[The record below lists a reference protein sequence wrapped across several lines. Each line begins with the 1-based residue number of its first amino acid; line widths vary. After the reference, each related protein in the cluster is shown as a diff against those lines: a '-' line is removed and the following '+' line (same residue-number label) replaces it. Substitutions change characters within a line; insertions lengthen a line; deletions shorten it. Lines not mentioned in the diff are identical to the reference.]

1 MLRGAEITLQCL
13 RAEGVELVFGY
24 PGGAIMPLYDA
35 LDGSGIRHVLT
46 RHEQGAVFAAEGYA
60 RVTGQPGV
68 AIATSG
74 PGATN
79 LVTGIADAK
88 MDSVPLVCI
97 TGQVR
102 SALIGTD
109 AFQETDVFGV
119 TLSLTKWS
127 RLVRTLDEIPEVIAE
142 GFHWARS
149 GRPGPVIIDIPT
161 DMLKAKKEF
170 SGAVKFKPHART
182 SETNAGFAEK
192 GSTEKVLGML
202 QQSKKPVALVG
213 AGAKLS
219 GAIPEL
225 RRLLD
230 HLNIPTFATV
240 HGLGAVPPEA
250 PYYLG
255 MVGMHGTRAANT
267 ALHETDLL
275 LVFGARL
282 DDRVTGDPSR
292 FAPGA
297 KIVHFEIDPAQL
309 DRVRACEVPVIGD
322 LAETIPAFD
331 AELRKTPTS
340 RNNGETWGTPA
351 SNIQSSS
358 ALPDFAEWRS
368 VACGEERAEL
378 DPRGLAQPT
387 IRFLDELFGRLP
399 ENSVVIADVGQH
411 QMWAAQRYRSASP
424 RGFITSGGLGAMG
437 FALPAAVGV
446 QLARPNACVLCVS
459 GDGGFQMNIQELATV
474 HRLGLPIKLVIIDNK
489 YLGMVRQWQQLFY
502 ERNYAETDLSDNP
515 DFVEIAKAY
524 KIHSF
529 RVKEDAMREFPVSQ
543 ETGDQID
550 RFLASP
556 DPELLVFD
564 CAPEANVFPMV
575 PAGAALSEMLLEEE
589 PVE

>member
-1 MLRGAEITLQCL
+1 MLKGAEIVL
-13 RAEGVELVFGY
+13 RCVHAEGVDLVFGY

-35 LDGSGIRHVLT
+35 LDGSGVRHILT

-60 RVTGQPGV
+60 RATGKVGV

-102 SALIGTD
+102 SAMIGSD

-127 RLVRTLDEIPEVIAE
+127 RLVRSIDEIPDAIAE

-149 GRPGPVIIDIPT
+149 GRPGPVVIDIPT
-161 DMLKAKKEF
+161 DLLKAKKEF
-170 SGAVKFKPHART
+170 FGPVKFIPPAQPSKAKPEGAFSGT
-182 SETNAGFAEK
+182 IVA
-192 GSTEKVLGML
+192 ML
-202 QQSKKPVALVG
+202 QAASKPVALVG

-230 HLNIPTFATV
+230 DLNIPTFATV
-240 HGLGAVPPEA
+240 HGLGAVPSDT

-255 MVGMHGTRAANT
+255 MVGMHGTRAANM

-275 LVFGARL
+275 MVFGARL
-282 DDRVTGDPSR
+282 DDRVTGDPTK
-292 FAPGA
+292 FAPNA

-309 DRVRACEVPVIGD
+309 DRVRACELPVIGN
-322 LAETIPAFD
+322 LSETIPAFH
-331 AELRKTPTS
+331 AELRQS
-340 RNNGETWGTPA
+340 FLQ
-351 SNIQSSS
+351 QSSLRPS
-358 ALPDFAEWRS
+358 SLPDWGAWRA
-368 VACGEERAEL
+368 VACGPERAKL
-378 DPRGLAQPT
+378 DVRGLAQPT
-387 IRFLDELFGRLP
+387 MLFLDELFSRLP
-399 ENSVVIADVGQH
+399 EDSVIVTDVGQH
-411 QMWAAQRYRSASP
+411 QMWAAQRYRSSSP
-424 RGFITSGGLGAMG
+424 RGFITSGGLGSMG

-446 QLARPNACVLCVS
+446 QLAKPETCVLCVS

-474 HRLGLPIKLVIIDNK
+474 HRLGLPIKLVIVDNK

-524 KIHSF
+524 KIHGW
-529 RVKEDAMREFPVSQ
+529 RLNEEAMAEFPVSR
-543 ETGDQID
+543 ETGDSID
-550 RFLASP
+550 NFLRSP
-556 DPELLVFD
+556 RPELLVFD
-564 CAPEANVFPMV
+564 CHPEANVYPMV
-575 PAGAALSEMLLEEE
+575 PAGAALSEMVFEDE
-589 PVE
+589 

>member
-1 MLRGAEITLQCL
+1 MLRGAEIVLQCV
-13 RAEGVELVFGY
+13 RAEGVDLVFGY

-35 LDGSGIRHVLT
+35 LEGSGIRHVLT
-46 RHEQGAVFAAEGYA
+46 RHEQGAVFSAEGYA
-60 RVTGQPGV
+60 RVTGKVGV

-102 SALIGTD
+102 SAMLGTD

-127 RLVRTLDEIPEVIAE
+127 RLVRTIDEIPEVIAE

-149 GRPGPVIIDIPT
+149 GRPGPVVIDIPT
-161 DMLKAKKEF
+161 DLLKAKKEF
-170 SGAVKFKPHART
+170 CGPVKFTPPARP
-182 SETNAGFAEK
+182 SAAKAE
-192 GSTEKVLGML
+192 GAHGDTIVNLL
-202 QQSKKPVALVG
+202 QRAAKPVALVG

-230 HLNIPTFATV
+230 DLNIPTFATV
-240 HGLGAVPPEA
+240 HGLGAVPPQS

-255 MVGMHGTRAANT
+255 MVGMHGTRAANM

-282 DDRVTGDPSR
+282 DDRVTGEPTR
-292 FAPGA
+292 FAPNA

-309 DRVRACEVPVIGD
+309 DRVRACEMPVIGD
-322 LAETIPAFD
+322 LAKTIPALHAD
-331 AELRKTPTS
+331 LHHAP
-340 RNNGETWGTPA
+340 
-351 SNIQSSS
+351 
-358 ALPDFAEWRS
+358 LPDWSCWRAI
-368 VACGEERAEL
+368 ACGQERAEL
-378 DPRGLAQPT
+378 DPQGLAQPT
-387 IRFLDELFGRLP
+387 MRFLDELFSRLP
-399 ENSVVIADVGQH
+399 QDNVVIADVGQH
-411 QMWAAQRYRSASP
+411 QMWAAQRYRSSSP

-446 QLARPNACVLCVS
+446 QLAKPETCVLCVS

-474 HRLGLPIKLVIIDNK
+474 QRLGLPIKMVIVDNK

-502 ERNYAETDLSDNP
+502 ERNYSETDLSDNP

-524 KIHSF
+524 RIHGWRLNES
-529 RVKEDAMREFPVSQ
+529 AMAEFPVSKD
-543 ETGDQID
+543 TGDSID
-550 RFLASP
+550 NFLRSP
-556 DPELLVFD
+556 GPELLVFD
-564 CAPEANVFPMV
+564 CHPEANVYPMV
-575 PAGAALSEMLLEEE
+575 PAGAALSEMVFRDE
-589 PVE
+589 

>member
-1 MLRGAEITLQCL
+1 MLRGAEIVLRCL
-13 RAEGVELVFGY
+13 RAEGVDLVFGY

-35 LDGSGIRHVLT
+35 LDGSGVRHILT

-60 RVTGQPGV
+60 RVTGKVGV
-68 AIATSG
+68 AMATSG

-102 SALIGTD
+102 SALIGSD

-127 RLVRTLDEIPEVIAE
+127 RLVRTLEEVPEVIAE
-142 GFHWARS
+142 GFYWARS
-149 GRPGPVIIDIPT
+149 GRPGPVVIDIPT
-161 DMLKAKKEF
+161 DILKAKKDF
-170 SGAVKFKPHART
+170 SGPAKFTPHARPADAKA
-182 SETNAGFAEK
+182 EGGFTDTIVALLRR
-192 GSTEKVLGML
+192 SA
-202 QQSKKPVALVG
+202 KPVALVG

-225 RRLLD
+225 RKLLD
-230 HLNIPTFATV
+230 TLNLPTIATV
-240 HGLGAVPPEA
+240 HALGAVPPEA

-255 MVGMHGTRAANT
+255 MVGMHGTRASNM

-275 LVFGARL
+275 MVFGARL

-292 FAPGA
+292 FAPYA

-309 DRVRACEVPVIGD
+309 DRVRPCDLPVIGN
-322 LAETIPAFD
+322 LAETIPAFQ
-331 AELRKTPTS
+331 AELEQHS
-340 RNNGETWGTPA
+340 M
-351 SNIQSSS
+351 
-358 ALPDFAEWRS
+358 PDFSEWRS

-387 IRFLDELFGRLP
+387 IRFLDELFSRLP
-399 ENSVVIADVGQH
+399 KNNVVITDVGQH

-446 QLARPNACVLCVS
+446 QLAQPETCVLCVS

-474 HRLGLPIKLVIIDNK
+474 HRLGLPIKMVIIDNK

-502 ERNYAETDLSDNP
+502 QRNYAETDLSDNP

-524 KIHSF
+524 KIRGS
-529 RVKEDAMREFPVSQ
+529 RMNQDAMRDFPVTQ

-550 RFLASP
+550 QFLRSSE
-556 DPELLVFD
+556 PELLVFD

-575 PAGAALSEMLLEEE
+575 PAGAALSEMMLEEE
-589 PVE
+589 PRQ

>member
-1 MLRGAEITLQCL
+1 MLKGAEIVLQCL
-13 RAEGVELVFGY
+13 RAEGVELMFGY

-35 LDGSGIRHVLT
+35 IDGSGIRHVLT

-60 RVTGQPGV
+60 RVTGKVGV

-161 DMLKAKKEF
+161 DMMKGKKEF
-170 SGAVKFKPHART
+170 SGPAKFTPHARP
-182 SETNAGFAEK
+182 ADAKADGGFADTGFTQK
-192 GSTEKVLGML
+192 ITAML
-202 QQSKKPVALVG
+202 QQASRPVALVG
-213 AGAKLS
+213 AGAKIS
-219 GAIPEL
+219 GAVAEL
-225 RRLLD
+225 RGLLD
-230 HLNIPTFATV
+230 QLNIPTFATV
-240 HGLGAVPPEA
+240 HGLGAVRPQS

-255 MVGMHGTRAANT
+255 MVGMHGTRAANM

-292 FAPGA
+292 FAPHA

-309 DRVRACEVPVIGD
+309 DRVRPCNLPVIGD
-322 LAETIPAFD
+322 LAETIPAFQ
-331 AELRKTPTS
+331 AELHRQ
-340 RNNGETWGTPA
+340 A
-351 SNIQSSS
+351 V
-358 ALPDFAEWRS
+358 PDFKPWRA
-368 VACGEERAEL
+368 VACGAERAEL

-387 IRFLDELFGRLP
+387 IRFLDELFSRLP
-399 ENSVVIADVGQH
+399 ENSVVVADVGQH
-411 QMWAAQRYRSASP
+411 QMWAAQRYRSCSP
-424 RGFITSGGLGAMG
+424 RGFVTSGGLGAMG

-446 QLARPNACVLCVS
+446 QLAKPDICVLCVS

-474 HRLGLPIKLVIIDNK
+474 HRLGLPIKMVIIDNK

-524 KIHSF
+524 KIASF
-529 RVKEDAMREFPVSQ
+529 RMNEDVMREFPVSD
-543 ETGDQID
+543 ETGGEID
-550 RFLASP
+550 RFLHSP

-575 PAGAALSEMLLEEE
+575 PSGAALSEMLLEEE
-589 PVE
+589 PAE

>member
-1 MLRGAEITLQCL
+1 MLKGADIVLQCI
-13 RAEGVELVFGY
+13 RAEGVDLVFGY

-35 LDGSGIRHVLT
+35 LEGSGVRHVLT
-46 RHEQGAVFAAEGYA
+46 RHEQGAVFAAEGFA
-60 RVTGQPGV
+60 RVTGKVGV
-68 AIATSG
+68 AMATSG

-102 SALIGTD
+102 TAMIGSD

-127 RLVRTLDEIPEVIAE
+127 RLVRTIDEIPEVIAE

-149 GRPGPVIIDIPT
+149 GRPGPVVIDIPT
-161 DMLKAKKEF
+161 DILKAKKEF
-170 SGAVKFKPHART
+170 SGPVKFTPHPRT
-182 SETNAGFAEK
+182 ADGKAE
-192 GSTEKVLGML
+192 GAFSDTIVALL
-202 QQSKKPVALVG
+202 QRASRPVALVG

-219 GAIPEL
+219 GAVPQL
-225 RRLLD
+225 RQLLD
-230 HLNIPTFATV
+230 DLNIPTFATV
-240 HGLGAVPPEA
+240 HGLGAVPPQS

-282 DDRVTGDPSR
+282 DDRVTGDPTR
-292 FAPGA
+292 FAPHA

-309 DRVRACEVPVIGD
+309 DRVRACELPVIGN
-322 LAETIPAFD
+322 LADTIPLFHG
-331 AELRKTPTS
+331 ELRH
-340 RNNGETWGTPA
+340 A
-351 SNIQSSS
+351 S
-358 ALPDFAEWRS
+358 LPDWSGWRA
-368 VACGEERAEL
+368 VACGAERAEL

-387 IRFLDELFGRLP
+387 IRFLDELFSRLP
-399 ENSVVIADVGQH
+399 QDSVVIADVGQH
-411 QMWAAQRYRSASP
+411 QMWAAQRYRSSSP

-446 QLARPNACVLCVS
+446 QLAKPETCVLCVS

-474 HRLGLPIKLVIIDNK
+474 HRLGLPIKMVIVDNK

-502 ERNYAETDLSDNP
+502 ARNYAETDLSDNP

-524 KIHSF
+524 KIHGW
-529 RVKEDAMREFPVSQ
+529 RLNEAAMAEFPVSA
-543 ETGDQID
+543 ETGDLIES
-550 RFLASP
+550 FLRSSG
-556 DPELLVFD
+556 PELLVFD
-564 CAPEANVFPMV
+564 CAPEANVYPMV
-575 PAGAALSEMLLEEE
+575 PAGASLSEMVFEDE
-589 PVE
+589 

>member
-1 MLRGAEITLQCL
+1 MLKGAEIVLQCL
-13 RAEGVELVFGY
+13 RAEGVELMFGY

-35 LDGSGIRHVLT
+35 LEGSGIRHVLT

-60 RVTGQPGV
+60 RVTGNVGV
-68 AIATSG
+68 ALATSG

-127 RLVRTLDEIPEVIAE
+127 RLVRTLDEIPEAIAE
-142 GFHWARS
+142 GFYWARH
-149 GRPGPVIIDIPT
+149 GRPGPVLIDIPT

-170 SGAVKFKPHART
+170 LGPVKFTPKTRPAEQKAD
-182 SETNAGFAEK
+182 SGFPETTC
-192 GSTEKVLGML
+192 TEKIAVML
-202 QQSKKPVALVG
+202 QQASKPVALIG

-225 RRLLD
+225 RQLLD
-230 HLNIPTFATV
+230 QLNIPTFATV

-292 FAPGA
+292 FAPYA

-309 DRVRACEVPVIGD
+309 DRVRACQVPVIGN
-322 LAETIPAFD
+322 LADTIPAFH
-331 AELRKTPTS
+331 AEVR
-340 RNNGETWGTPA
+340 
-351 SNIQSSS
+351 QH
-358 ALPDFAEWRS
+358 ALPDFKEWRS
-368 VACGEERAEL
+368 VACGAERAEL

-387 IRFLDELFGRLP
+387 IRFLDELFSRLP
-399 ENSVVIADVGQH
+399 ENSVILADVGQH
-411 QMWAAQRYRSASP
+411 QMWAAQRFRSSSP

-446 QLARPNACVLCVS
+446 QLAKPDTCVLCVS

-474 HRLGLPIKLVIIDNK
+474 HRLDLPVKMVIIDNK

-529 RVKEDAMREFPVSQ
+529 RLKEDAMREFPVSQ
-543 ETGDQID
+543 QTGDEID
-550 RFLASP
+550 RFLNSP
-556 DPELLVFD
+556 DAELLVFD

-575 PAGAALSEMLLEEE
+575 PSGAALSEMLLEEE
-589 PVE
+589 PAQ

>member
-1 MLRGAEITLQCL
+1 MLKGAEIVLQCV
-13 RAEGVELVFGY
+13 RAEGVDLVFGY

-35 LDGSGIRHVLT
+35 LEGSGVRHVLT
-46 RHEQGAVFAAEGYA
+46 RHEQGAAFAASGYS
-60 RVTGQPGV
+60 RVTGKVGV
-68 AIATSG
+68 AMATSG

-88 MDSVPLVCI
+88 MDSVPLVFI

-102 SALIGTD
+102 SAMIGTD

-127 RLVRTLDEIPEVIAE
+127 RLVRTIEEIPEVIAE

-149 GRPGPVIIDIPT
+149 GRPGPVVIDIPT
-161 DMLKAKKEF
+161 DILKAKKDF
-170 SGAVKFKPHART
+170 SGPVKFTPHARPADAKA
-182 SETNAGFAEK
+182 EGGFSDAIVALLQRAER
-192 GSTEKVLGML
+192 
-202 QQSKKPVALVG
+202 PVALVG

-240 HGLGAVPPEA
+240 HGLGSVPPQA

-255 MVGMHGTRAANT
+255 MVGMHGTRAANH

-282 DDRVTGDPSR
+282 DDRVTGDPTR
-292 FAPGA
+292 FAPYA

-309 DRVRACEVPVIGD
+309 DRVRACELPVIGD

-331 AELRKTPTS
+331 AELQRH
-340 RNNGETWGTPA
+340 
-351 SNIQSSS
+351 SSL
-358 ALPDFAEWRS
+358 LPDWSGWRA
-368 VACGEERAEL
+368 VACGPERAEL

-387 IRFLDELFGRLP
+387 MRFLDELFSRLP
-399 ENSVVIADVGQH
+399 QDNVVIADVGQH
-411 QMWAAQRYRSASP
+411 QMWAAQRYRSSSP

-446 QLARPNACVLCVS
+446 QLAKPETCVLCVS

-474 HRLGLPIKLVIIDNK
+474 HRLGLPIKMVIVDNK

-524 KIHSF
+524 KIHGW
-529 RVKEDAMREFPVSQ
+529 RLNEEAMAEFPVSR
-543 ETGDQID
+543 ETGDSID
-550 RFLASP
+550 NFLRSP
-556 DPELLVFD
+556 RPELLVFD
-564 CAPEANVFPMV
+564 CHPEANVYPMV
-575 PAGAALSEMLLEEE
+575 PAGAALSEMVFRDE
-589 PVE
+589 

>member
-1 MLRGAEITLQCL
+1 MLKGAEIVLRCV
-13 RAEGVELVFGY
+13 RAEGVDLVFGY

-35 LDGSGIRHVLT
+35 LDGSGVRHVLT

-60 RVTGQPGV
+60 RVTGKVGV
-68 AIATSG
+68 AMATSG

-102 SALIGTD
+102 TAMIGTD

-127 RLVRTLDEIPEVIAE
+127 RLVRTIEEIPEVIAE

-149 GRPGPVIIDIPT
+149 GRPGPVVIDIPT
-161 DMLKAKKEF
+161 DILKAKKEF
-170 SGAVKFKPHART
+170 SGPVKFKPHARPADAKADGAFSDT
-182 SETNAGFAEK
+182 IVALLRR
-192 GSTEKVLGML
+192 STRR
-202 QQSKKPVALVG
+202 VALVG

-219 GAIPEL
+219 GAVPEL
-225 RRLLD
+225 RKLLD
-230 HLNIPTFATV
+230 HLNVPTFATV
-240 HGLGAVPPEA
+240 HGLGAVPPQS

-282 DDRVTGDPSR
+282 DDRVTGEPTR
-292 FAPGA
+292 FAPHA

-309 DRVRACEVPVIGD
+309 DRVRACEVPVIGN
-322 LAETIPAFD
+322 LADTIPAFHG
-331 AELRKTPTS
+331 ELR
-340 RNNGETWGTPA
+340 RA
-351 SNIQSSS
+351 S
-358 ALPDFAEWRS
+358 LPDWSAWRA
-368 VACGEERAEL
+368 VACGPERAEA

-387 IRFLDELFGRLP
+387 MRFLDELFSRLP
-399 ENSVVIADVGQH
+399 QDNVIIADVGQH
-411 QMWAAQRYRSASP
+411 QMWAAQRYRSSSP

-446 QLARPNACVLCVS
+446 QLAKPETCVLCVS

-474 HRLGLPIKLVIIDNK
+474 HRLGLPIKMVIVDNK

-502 ERNYAETDLSDNP
+502 QRNYSETDLSDNP

-524 KIHSF
+524 KIHGW
-529 RVKEDAMREFPVSQ
+529 RMGEEQMAEYPVAKN
-543 ETGDQID
+543 TGDVID
-550 RFLASP
+550 RFLKSP
-556 DPELLVFD
+556 EPELLVFD
-564 CAPEANVFPMV
+564 CHPEANVYPMV
-575 PAGAALSEMLLEEE
+575 PAGAALSEMVFEEE
-589 PVE
+589 

>member
-1 MLRGAEITLQCL
+1 MRKGSQIVLECL
-13 RAEGVELVFGY
+13 RAEGVDLVFGY

-35 LDGSGIRHVLT
+35 LEGSGVRHILT

-60 RVTGQPGV
+60 RVTGKVGV
-68 AIATSG
+68 AMATSG

-102 SALIGTD
+102 SALIGSD
-109 AFQETDVFGV
+109 AFQETDVFGL
-119 TLSLTKWS
+119 TLSMTKWS
-127 RLVRTLDEIPEVIAE
+127 RLVKSIQEIPAVIAE

-149 GRPGPVIIDIPT
+149 GRPGPVVIDIPT
-161 DMLKAKKEF
+161 DLLKASMEF
-170 SGAVKFKPHART
+170 GGAVKFTPHQRPADAPAAPEFT
-182 SETNAGFAEK
+182 DTLVA
-192 GSTEKVLGML
+192 ML
-202 QQSKKPVALVG
+202 QQASKPVALVG

-225 RRLLD
+225 RQLLD
-230 HLNIPTFATV
+230 RLNVPTFATV
-240 HGLGAVPPEA
+240 HGLGAVDPTV

-275 LVFGARL
+275 MVFGARL

-292 FAPGA
+292 FAPDA

-309 DRVRACEVPVIGD
+309 DRVRPCQLAVMGD
-322 LAETIPAFD
+322 LAETIPAFHE
-331 AELRKTPTS
+331 ELR
-340 RNNGETWGTPA
+340 RA
-351 SNIQSSS
+351 S
-358 ALPDFAEWRS
+358 LPDCSRWRA
-368 VACGEERAEL
+368 VACGPGRAEL

-387 IRFLDELFGRLP
+387 IRFLDELFSRLP
-399 ENSVVIADVGQH
+399 EDSVIVADVGQH
-411 QMWAAQRYRSASP
+411 QMWAAQRYHSDSA

-446 QLARPNACVLCVS
+446 QLAQPETTVLCVS
-459 GDGGFQMNIQELATV
+459 GDGGIQMNIQELATIR
-474 HRLGLPIKLVIIDNK
+474 RLGLPIKTVIIDNQ

-502 ERNYAETDLSDNP
+502 QRNYAETDLSDNP

-524 KIHSF
+524 RITGQRIHEE
-529 RVKEDAMREFPVSQ
+529 VMREFPVAA
-543 ETGDQID
+543 ETGDQLD
-550 RFLASP
+550 RFLRSRE
-556 DPELLVFD
+556 PELLVFD
-564 CAPEANVFPMV
+564 CHPEANVYPMV
-575 PAGAALSEMLLEEE
+575 PAGAALSEMLFEEE
-589 PVE
+589 

>member
-1 MLRGAEITLQCL
+1 MLKGAEIVLRCV
-13 RAEGVELVFGY
+13 RAEGVDLVFGY

-35 LDGSGIRHVLT
+35 LEGSGVRHILT

-60 RVTGQPGV
+60 RVTGKVGV
-68 AIATSG
+68 AMATSG

-102 SALIGTD
+102 TAMIGTD

-127 RLVRTLDEIPEVIAE
+127 RLVRTIDEIPEVIAE

-149 GRPGPVIIDIPT
+149 GRPGPVVIDIPT
-161 DMLKAKKEF
+161 DILKAKKEF
-170 SGAVKFKPHART
+170 SGPAKLTPHARP
-182 SETNAGFAEK
+182 ADAQAE
-192 GSTEKVLGML
+192 GAFSDTIVALL
-202 QQSKKPVALVG
+202 QRAARPVALVG

-240 HGLGAVPPEA
+240 HGLGAVPPQS

-275 LVFGARL
+275 MVFGARL
-282 DDRVTGDPSR
+282 DDRVTGEPTR
-292 FAPGA
+292 FAPHA

-309 DRVRACEVPVIGD
+309 DRVRACEVPVIGN
-322 LAETIPAFD
+322 LADTIPAFH
-331 AELRKTPTS
+331 AELRQ
-340 RNNGETWGTPA
+340 A
-351 SNIQSSS
+351 S
-358 ALPDFAEWRS
+358 LPDWSAWRG
-368 VACGEERAEL
+368 VACGRERAEL

-387 IRFLDELFGRLP
+387 IRFLDELFSRLP
-399 ENSVVIADVGQH
+399 QNSVVIADVGQH
-411 QMWAAQRYRSASP
+411 QMWAAQRYRSSSP

-446 QLARPNACVLCVS
+446 QLAKPETCVLCVS

-474 HRLGLPIKLVIIDNK
+474 HRLGLPIKMVIVDNK

-502 ERNYAETDLSDNP
+502 QRNYSETDLSDNP

-524 KIHSF
+524 KIHGW
-529 RVKEDAMREFPVSQ
+529 RLNEAAMAEFPVSA
-543 ETGDQID
+543 ETGNLIEN
-550 RFLASP
+550 FLRSP
-556 DPELLVFD
+556 NAELLVFD
-564 CAPEANVFPMV
+564 CAPEANVYPMV
-575 PAGAALSEMLLEEE
+575 PAGAALSEMVYEDEST
-589 PVE
+589 

>member
-1 MLRGAEITLQCL
+1 MLKGAEIVL
-13 RAEGVELVFGY
+13 RCVHAEGVDLVFGY

-35 LDGSGIRHVLT
+35 LEGSGVRHVLT
-46 RHEQGAVFAAEGYA
+46 RHEQGAAFAAEGYA
-60 RVTGQPGV
+60 RVTGKVGV

-102 SALIGTD
+102 TPMIGTD

-127 RLVRTLDEIPEVIAE
+127 RLVRTIDEIPEVIAE

-149 GRPGPVIIDIPT
+149 GRPGPVVIDIPT
-161 DMLKAKKEF
+161 DLLKAKREF
-170 SGAVKFKPHART
+170 SGPVKFSPHART
-182 SETNAGFAEK
+182 ADAKAEGAFSDTIVALLQ
-192 GSTEKVLGML
+192 GSTR
-202 QQSKKPVALVG
+202 PVALVG

-225 RRLLD
+225 RRLLAD
-230 HLNIPTFATV
+230 LNIPTFATV
-240 HGLGAVPPEA
+240 HGLGAVPPQA

-255 MVGMHGTRAANT
+255 MVGMHGTRAANM

-282 DDRVTGDPSR
+282 DDRVTGDPTQ
-292 FAPGA
+292 FAPHA

-309 DRVRACEVPVIGD
+309 DRVRACEVPVIGN
-322 LAETIPAFD
+322 LADTIPAFQ
-331 AELRKTPTS
+331 AELRGAP
-340 RNNGETWGTPA
+340 
-351 SNIQSSS
+351 
-358 ALPDFAEWRS
+358 LPDWSGWRE
-368 VACGEERAEL
+368 VACGRERAEL
-378 DPRGLAQPT
+378 DPHGLAQPT
-387 IRFLDELFGRLP
+387 MRFLDELFSRLP
-399 ENSVVIADVGQH
+399 ADNVVIADVGQH
-411 QMWAAQRYRSASP
+411 QMWAAQRYRSSSP

-446 QLARPNACVLCVS
+446 QLAKPETCVLCVS

-474 HRLGLPIKLVIIDNK
+474 HRLGLPIKMVIVDNK

-524 KIHSF
+524 KIHGC
-529 RVKEDAMREFPVSQ
+529 RLNEATMAEYPVSM
-543 ETGDQID
+543 ETEDLIEN
-550 RFLASP
+550 FLRSP
-556 DPELLVFD
+556 QPELLVFD
-564 CAPEANVFPMV
+564 CHPEANVYPMV
-575 PAGAALSEMLLEEE
+575 PAGAALSEMVFEDK
-589 PVE
+589 